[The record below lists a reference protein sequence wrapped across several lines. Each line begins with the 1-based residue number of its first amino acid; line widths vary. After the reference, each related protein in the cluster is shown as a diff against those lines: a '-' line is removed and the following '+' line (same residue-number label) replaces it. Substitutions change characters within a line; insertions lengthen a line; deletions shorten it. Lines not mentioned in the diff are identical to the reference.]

1 MELSTLPP
9 MSQQKEAWGSRLGV
23 IMAVAGSAVGLGNF
37 LRFPGQAAQYGGGA
51 FMLAYAIS
59 FLIIGLPIGWAE
71 WAMGRYAGQRG
82 FNSAAGVFHCLVKP
96 SWSKYLG
103 VLGAIIPVV
112 IFMYYV
118 MIEAWTLGYTVRF
131 IRAIFDPSLRFHNVE
146 ASGSFFESFVGLG
159 ADGSAFTFSWDT
171 LLPWLL
177 IVFALNLWL
186 IFRGISKGIEKACQ
200 IGMPVLIV
208 LAVIVLVR
216 VLTLGTPDAAKPE
229 NNVQNGLGYMWNPSK
244 VKVIESVDGKE
255 SVIKEYVGPQATEQA
270 TQDIQG
276 KVGQSVVELTPW
288 QQLQNPDVWLA
299 AASQIFFSLSV
310 GFGVILVYASYM
322 QRRQDVVLSGLTAS
336 STNELCEVGLGG
348 LITLPAGVAYLGVMG
363 VAGKG
368 TFGLGF
374 NVLPLVF
381 SEMPL
386 GSLFGAF
393 FFLVLFLAAVTSS
406 LSMLQPGIALLE
418 EALNIKRRASV
429 TILALVTAFGT
440 GFTAYFT
447 KDLKALDTL
456 DFWVGT
462 FLIFVLATAQII
474 LFGWVFGLKKG
485 WEEMHDGAAIRIPT
499 FFKPIFKFVCPA
511 FLLSIFSMWVAKN
524 IFGIDF
530 SKGSSGV
537 SGYVK
542 ALFIEPD
549 LVSWLSV
556 VLIVGVG
563 IAMALLISI
572 SPTYKTKP
580 TDLP

>member
-1 MELSTLPP
+1 
-9 MSQQKEAWGSRLGV
+9 
-23 IMAVAGSAVGLGNF
+23 MAVAGSAVGLGNF

-82 FNSAAGVFHCLVKP
+82 FNSAAGVFHSLVRAG
-96 SWSKYLG
+96 WSKYLG

-118 MIEAWTLGYTVRF
+118 IIEAWTLGYTVRF
-131 IRAIFDPSLRFHNVE
+131 IRALFDPSLRFHD
-146 ASGSFFESFVGLG
+146 AAAAGSFFDGFVGMA
-159 ADGSAFTFSWDT
+159 ADGAAFTFSLDAM
-171 LLPWLL
+171 LPWLI
-177 IVFALNLWL
+177 IVFFLNLWL

-200 IGMPVLIV
+200 IGMPILIV
-208 LAVIVLVR
+208 LALVVLVR
-216 VLTLGTPDAAKPE
+216 VLTLGTPNAAVPE

-244 VKVIESVDGKE
+244 IKVIDTANDQNTV
-255 SVIKEYVGPQATEQA
+255 VKEYVGADALSRAQADAQATPGY
-270 TQDIQG
+270 T
-276 KVGQSVVELTPW
+276 VVELTAFE
-288 QQLQNPDVWLA
+288 QLKNPDVWLA

-322 QRRQDVVLSGLTAS
+322 RRGQDVALSGLTAS

-348 LITLPAGVAYLGVMG
+348 LITLPAGVAYLGIMG

-381 SEMPL
+381 SEMPM

-393 FFLVLFLAAVTSS
+393 FFFVLFLAAITSS

-418 EALNIKRRASV
+418 EAMNIRRRASV

-447 KDLKALDTL
+447 AGLKALDTL

-462 FLIFVLATAQII
+462 FLIFVLATIQII
-474 LFGWVFGLKKG
+474 FFGWLFGLEKG
-485 WEEMHDGAAIRIPT
+485 WKELHDGAAIRIPS
-499 FFKPIFKFVCPA
+499 FFKPVFKYVCPA
-511 FLLSIFSMWVAKN
+511 FLLGIFSLWVAKN
-524 IFGIDF
+524 IFGFDF
-530 SKGSSGV
+530 AKGSGGV
-537 SGYVK
+537 SSYVK
-542 ALFIEPD
+542 ALFIDHD
-549 LVSWLSV
+549 LVSWLCI
-556 VLIVGVG
+556 VLIAGVA
-563 IAMALLISI
+563 IAMALLISV
-572 SPTYKTKP
+572 SPAYKKP
-580 TDLP
+580 VSDD

>member
-1 MELSTLPP
+1 
-9 MSQQKEAWGSRLGV
+9 
-23 IMAVAGSAVGLGNF
+23 MAVAGSAVGLGNF

-71 WAMGRYAGQRG
+71 WTMGRYAGQRG
-82 FNSAAGVFHCLVKP
+82 YNSAAGVFHCLVRP

-118 MIEAWTLGYTVRF
+118 VIEAWTLGYTVRF
-131 IRAIFDPSLRFHNVE
+131 LRAIFDPALRFPDVA
-146 ASGSFFESFVGLG
+146 ASGAYFDAFVGMR
-159 ADGSAFTFSWDT
+159 ADGAAFTFSLDT
-171 LLPWLL
+171 LLPWLI
-177 IVFALNLWL
+177 IVFGLNLWL
-186 IFRGISKGIEKACQ
+186 IYRGISKGIEKACQ

-208 LAVIVLVR
+208 LALVVLVR
-216 VLTLGTPDAAKPE
+216 VLTLGTPDAGQPD

-244 VKVIESVDGKE
+244 VKVVETAGGQE
-255 SVIKEYVGPQATEQA
+255 SVIREYVGPQALAIAQRDA
-270 TQDIQG
+270 AG
-276 KVGQSVVELTPW
+276 KPGHRVVELSAW

-322 QRRQDVVLSGLTAS
+322 RRRQDVVLSGLTAS

-348 LITLPAGVAYLGVMG
+348 LITLPAGVAYLGIMG

-374 NVLPLVF
+374 NVLPIVF
-381 SEMPL
+381 SEMPM
-386 GSLFGAF
+386 GSLFGFF
-393 FFLVLFLAAVTSS
+393 FFLVLFLAAITSS

-418 EALNIKRRASV
+418 EALKIKRRASV
-429 TILALVTAFGT
+429 ALLALVTAFGT
-440 GFTAYFT
+440 GFAAYFT

-462 FLIFVLATAQII
+462 FLIFVLATIQII
-474 LFGWVFGLKKG
+474 LFGWVFGLERG
-485 WEEMHDGAAIRIPT
+485 WKEMHEGAAIRIPG
-499 FFKPIFKFVCPA
+499 FFKPVFKYICPA
-511 FLLSIFSMWVAKN
+511 FLLVIFALWLAKN
-524 IFGIDF
+524 IFGLDF
-530 SKGSSGV
+530 ASGAGGV

-542 ALFIEPD
+542 ALFLEPD

-556 VLIVGVG
+556 VLVAGVG
-563 IAMALLISI
+563 IALALLISI
-572 SPTYKTKP
+572 SPTYRDDATSSP
-580 TDLP
+580 DSQP

>member
-1 MELSTLPP
+1 
-9 MSQQKEAWGSRLGV
+9 
-23 IMAVAGSAVGLGNF
+23 MAVAGSAVGLGNF

-71 WAMGRYAGQRG
+71 WTMGRYAGQRG
-82 FNSAAGVFHCLVKP
+82 YNSAAGVFHCLVRP

-118 MIEAWTLGYTVRF
+118 VIEAWTLGYTVRF
-131 IRAIFDPSLRFHNVE
+131 LRAIFDPALRFPDAA
-146 ASGSFFESFVGLG
+146 ASGAYFDAFVGMQ
-159 ADGSAFTFSWDT
+159 ADGAAFTFSLDT
-171 LLPWLL
+171 LLPWLI
-177 IVFALNLWL
+177 IVFGLNLWL
-186 IFRGISKGIEKACQ
+186 IYRGISKGIEKACQ

-208 LAVIVLVR
+208 LALVVLVR
-216 VLTLGTPDAAKPE
+216 VLTLGTPDAGQPE

-244 VKVIESVDGKE
+244 VKVVETAGGQE
-255 SVIKEYVGPQATEQA
+255 SVIREYVGPQALA
-270 TQDIQG
+270 TAQRDAAG
-276 KVGQSVVELTPW
+276 NPGQQVVELSAW

-322 QRRQDVVLSGLTAS
+322 RRRQDVVLSGLTAS

-348 LITLPAGVAYLGVMG
+348 LITLPAGVAYLGIMG

-374 NVLPLVF
+374 NVLPIVF
-381 SEMPL
+381 SEMPM
-386 GSLFGAF
+386 GSLFGFF

-418 EALNIKRRASV
+418 EALKIKRRASV
-429 TILALVTAFGT
+429 AILALVTAFGT
-440 GFTAYFT
+440 GFAAYFT

-462 FLIFVLATAQII
+462 FLIFVLATIQII
-474 LFGWVFGLKKG
+474 LFGWVFGLERG
-485 WEEMHDGAAIRIPT
+485 WKEMHEGAAIRIPG
-499 FFKPIFKFVCPA
+499 FFKPVFKYVCPA
-511 FLLSIFSMWVAKN
+511 FLLVIFALWLAKN
-524 IFGIDF
+524 IFGLDF
-530 SKGSSGV
+530 ASGAGGV

-542 ALFIEPD
+542 ALFLEPD

-556 VLIVGVG
+556 VLVAGVG
-563 IAMALLISI
+563 IALALLISI
-572 SPTYKTKP
+572 SPTYRDDTP
-580 TDLP
+580 SSPDSQP